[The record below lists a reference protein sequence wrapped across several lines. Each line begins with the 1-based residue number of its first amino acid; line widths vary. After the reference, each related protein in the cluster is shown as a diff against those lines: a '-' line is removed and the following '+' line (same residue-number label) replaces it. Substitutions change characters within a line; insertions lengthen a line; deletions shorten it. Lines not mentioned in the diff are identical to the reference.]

1 MQGHLKVL
9 PTPELNLKKSHDM
22 KNLKDYG
29 NLENEVNESEY
40 AEKTEKIQVLL
51 SQEDLT
57 DLGRK
62 ISKEALAKGEPP
74 LSISH
79 YVRRLIR
86 KNLGKTAGD

>member
-1 MQGHLKVL
+1 M
-9 PTPELNLKKSHDM
+9 ENLKE
-22 KNLKDYG
+22 YG
-29 NLENEVNESEY
+29 NLSPDVNESEQ

-62 ISKEALAKGEPP
+62 ISKEALAKGEAPV
-74 LSISH
+74 SISH